1 MKLYYEIMNMEI
13 GNRCF
18 LFSIVFQVAG
28 ALILLLKSFSRTK
41 KQIAGQCFDVDD
53 GKVDNEAY
61 VTLKYWTVSKMLTQI
76 YYNRLSFVYL
86 VVGYSLTIW
95 AELGNYSKN
104 EMFKY
109 VVVCSVFL
117 LAISVLIAFL
127 FSLVIASFNRK
138 VKFKNI
144 PSGAKIDVA
153 TGYSTTASG
162 KKIMHIKT
170 MIKE

>member
-1 MKLYYEIMNMEI
+1 MKLYHEIMNMGI

-18 LFSIVFQVAG
+18 LFSTVFQVAG

-41 KQIAGQCFDVDD
+41 KQIAGQCFEVND
-53 GKVDNEAY
+53 GKIDNEAY
-61 VTLKYWTVSKMLTQI
+61 VTLKYWTVSKTLTQI

-86 VVGYSLTIW
+86 VIGYSLTIW
-95 AELGNYSKN
+95 AELENHPKN

-109 VVVCSVFL
+109 VVVCSIFL
-117 LAISVLIAFL
+117 LAISVLIAFI
-127 FSLVIASFNRK
+127 FSLVTASFNRK

-144 PSGAKIDVA
+144 PSGAKIDVV
-153 TGYSTTASG
+153 TGYSTKANG
-162 KKIMHIKT
+162 EKVRHIKT